1 MVGKE
6 ETHASWGMVGLYHTQ
21 GGERQLFGSD
31 VSNHNTVVLEVK
43 HAKKE
48 RSLGRDWTMGTDTI
62 CKVELS
68 ALQFAELL
76 TNMNVGDGVPCTVR
90 YTRTDGYIKY
100 KPETSK
106 IDVIYEERD
115 AIVDRASSSLHE
127 VKTEIAEL
135 IANKKIAK
143 SVGVELLQKLSG
155 ALSDLEGSNFE
166 FYRKCATEEIDKM
179 VVEAKSQISEYVAA
193 KIYSVGL
200 ETLMQGADV
209 TPKLN
214 GEIEGNT
221 ERNG

>member
-1 MVGKE
+1 MFEKE

-31 VSNHNTVVLEVK
+31 VSNHNTVILKVK

-48 RSLGRDWTMGTDTI
+48 RSLGRDWTMGTDLI
-62 CKVELS
+62 CEVELS

-90 YTRTDGYIKY
+90 YTRTDGSIQY

-115 AIVDRASSSLHE
+115 AVVDKASLSLHE
-127 VKTEIAEL
+127 VKNELTEL
-135 IANKKIAK
+135 VNNKKISK
-143 SVGVELLQKLSG
+143 SVGNELLQKLSS
-155 ALSDLEGSNFE
+155 ALSALEGDDFD
-166 FYRKCATEEIDKM
+166 FYKKQATREIDKM
-179 VVEAKSQISEYVAA
+179 VIEAKSQISEYVAA

-200 ETLMQGADV
+200 ETLMQGADI

>member
-1 MVGKE
+1 MFGKE

-31 VSNHNTVVLEVK
+31 VSNHNTVILRVK

-62 CKVELS
+62 CEVELS

-90 YTRTDGYIKY
+90 YTRTDGCIQY

-115 AIVDRASSSLHE
+115 ASSSLHE

-166 FYRKCATEEIDKM
+166 FYRKCATEEINKM

-200 ETLMQGADV
+200 ETLMNGADI

-214 GEIEGNT
+214 GGDNEGV
-221 ERNG
+221 

>member
-1 MVGKE
+1 MFGKE

-31 VSNHNTVVLEVK
+31 VSNHNTVVLKVK

-62 CKVELS
+62 CEVELS
-68 ALQFAELL
+68 SLQFAELL

-90 YTRTDGYIKY
+90 YTRTDGCIQY

-106 IDVIYEERD
+106 IDIIYKEANERAD
-115 AIVDRASSSLHE
+115 IALSSLYAAKRE
-127 VKTEIAEL
+127 IESLVK
-135 IANKKIAK
+135 NKKIPQYAGK
-143 SVGVELLQKLSG
+143 ELLYKLSN
-155 ALSDLEGSNFE
+155 ALSDLEGEGSA
-166 FYRKCATEEIDKM
+166 FYKKQATAEIDKM
-179 VVEAKSQISEYVAA
+179 VVEAKSQISEYIAA

-200 ETLMQGADV
+200 ETLMNGADI

-214 GEIEGNT
+214 GDIEENT